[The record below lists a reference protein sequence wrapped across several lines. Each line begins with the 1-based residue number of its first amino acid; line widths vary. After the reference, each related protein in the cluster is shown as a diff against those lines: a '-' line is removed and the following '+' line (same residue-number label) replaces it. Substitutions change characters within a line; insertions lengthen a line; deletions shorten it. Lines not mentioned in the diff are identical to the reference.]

1 MLTERLDRVLHGLA
15 TIRTDDELPALAVEP
30 IAGQM
35 TVDEVIASF
44 RCISCDA
51 RLEGHRGECGA
62 LRCHDCD

>member
-1 MLTERLDRVLHGLA
+1 MLTEKLDRVLHGFA
-15 TIRTDDELPALAVEP
+15 PSPTDERSALAVDP

-44 RCISCDA
+44 RCINCDA
-51 RLEGHRGECGA
+51 PLEGHRAECGA

>member
-1 MLTERLDRVLHGLA
+1 MLTEKLDRVLHGLGSF
-15 TIRTDDELPALAVEP
+15 RPVDMPAAPAADP

-35 TVDEVIASF
+35 TLDEVIASF

-51 RLEGHRGECGA
+51 PLEGHRAECGA

>member
-1 MLTERLDRVLHGLA
+1 MLTEKLERVLHGFA
-15 TIRTDDELPALAVEP
+15 TLRHDEKAGALVVEP

-44 RCISCDA
+44 RCISCDSP
-51 RLEGHRGECGA
+51 LEGHRAECGA